1 MTMIAILISLVIER
15 TMESLRQYRS
25 FAWFES
31 YQQRL
36 LGWLAQPFWQ
46 SPWGVLVII
55 LPPVIITGWLD
66 HGLSSLLL
74 GLVSLLFNIAVLWYC
89 IGPEDLDEQVDAYLA
104 ALEEDD
110 HEKAR
115 VEAGRIIHGEVP
127 SNLADIQTRLGE
139 SILVQAN
146 ERVLAVI
153 FWFVILGPM
162 GAVLYRLTCYSARR
176 SQLQNPEYLDAM
188 QRLHNILAYVPAY
201 LSALGYALA
210 GSFDHAWHGWQRY
223 QETVPDDWQQRSEH
237 LLVTVGM
244 GALRLEPV
252 DIESASETPEVERP
266 ALDQTALHDHIKS
279 VLALVWRTLV
289 IWVVLIALATLLGL
303 SA

>member
-1 MTMIAILISLVIER
+1 MTMIAILISLVLER
-15 TMESLRQYRS
+15 TVESLRQYRS
-25 FAWFES
+25 FAWFEA

-36 LGWLAQPFWQ
+36 LDWLKQPFWQ
-46 SPWGVLVII
+46 SPWGVLIII
-55 LPPVIITGWLD
+55 LPPVIVTGWLA
-66 HGLSSLLL
+66 HGLSGLML
-74 GLVSLLFNIAVLWYC
+74 GLISLLFNIAVLWYC

-104 ALEEDD
+104 ALEDDD

-115 VEAGRIIHGEVP
+115 VLAGTIIHGEVP
-127 SNLADIQTRLGE
+127 EDLSEIQTKLGE
-139 SILVQAN
+139 SILIQAN

-162 GAVLYRLTCYSARR
+162 GALLYRLACYAARQSP
-176 SQLQNPEYLDAM
+176 SQRENPQYFDAM
-188 QRLHNILAYVPAY
+188 RCLHDILAYVPAF
-201 LSALGYALA
+201 LSAIGYALA

-223 QETVPDDWQQRSEH
+223 QESVPEDWQQRSEH
-237 LLVTVGM
+237 LLITVGM

-252 DIESASETPEVERP
+252 DKASETPEVERQP
-266 ALDQTALHDHIKS
+266 LDQAALHDHIKS